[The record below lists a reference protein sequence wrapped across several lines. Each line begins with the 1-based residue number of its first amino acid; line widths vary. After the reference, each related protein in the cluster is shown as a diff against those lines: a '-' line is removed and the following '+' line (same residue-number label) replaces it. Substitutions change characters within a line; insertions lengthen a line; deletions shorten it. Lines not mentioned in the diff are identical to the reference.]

1 MSYLSLALTEALT
14 TLGWSQ
20 TKLAHAA
27 GITQPQANRACRGPE
42 VPGAATAHAIARAL
56 PVEHRGQVV
65 AAWLKDQLDEQELAT
80 VIIHAIGNAAE
91 IPPDDKLP
99 AELDTETRALIM
111 WYARQAVTH
120 TAVRD
125 YLRSFKRACEA
136 VTG

>member
-14 TLGWSQ
+14 SLGWSQ

-56 PVEHRGQVV
+56 PIEHRGHVV
-65 AAWLKDQLDEQELAT
+65 AAWLKDQLDETELAT

-91 IPPDDKLP
+91 TPPEEKLP
-99 AELDTETRALIM
+99 SELDGETRTLIL
-111 WYARQAVTH
+111 WFARQAVSH

-136 VTG
+136 VSG